1 VLERRGVSK
10 RWVLELV
17 LERREPGKQVKIVA
31 GGKILVFREMDG
43 DNASGCSGTSVG
55 DICDGQL

>member
-1 VLERRGVSK
+1 VSK